1 MNRYPQCTRSFLTL
15 AALSLVC
22 LSWAQS
28 SVDKLIMET
37 RDALARQRSVS
48 YKAEL
53 RMKFTNMPDTFS
65 FVEDVKLQRVE
76 GDTVIGGKVLFTEGD
91 SAFTTY
97 NGTVILEC
105 DMKTD
110 SCVRYTAAKDHTWQL
125 QHNMRT
131 MIIWRDFL
139 DPSSMDKTLKPD
151 RQRSQ
156 LPDTVLSGQTCWHI
170 RSKRPDDGEAKDAT
184 TDLYI
189 SQQDHAVLL
198 EVFRV
203 VVQGDV
209 QYSWRRILTHSF
221 GTPVDMDFELG
232 ARFANAMVSDH
243 RPYVPEPMLSVG
255 EIAPPLLGEVYGSA
269 PEPDSLPTSGQVTFV
284 DFWYMSCPPCRT
296 STPVVDSLH
305 AVYKERGV
313 RFVGVNTVDK
323 ANGNLGL
330 LPSFLK
336 NRPVHYPLLIADMA
350 IETAYRVSGHPAF
363 YIIDKDGRIAAAFEG
378 YGRGTEKKWA
388 AVLDRL
394 LSDN

>member
-1 MNRYPQCTRSFLTL
+1 MDSYLHCMRSFLTL
-15 AALSLVC
+15 AALSVFGP
-22 LSWAQS
+22 SWAQS
-28 SVDKLIMET
+28 PVEKLITDT
-37 RDALARQRSVS
+37 RDALLRQHSVS

-65 FVEDVKLQRVE
+65 FVEDVKLKRVE

-91 SAFTTY
+91 SAFTAY
-97 NGTVILEC
+97 NGNVILEC

-139 DPSSMDKTLKPD
+139 DPSSMDKMLKPD
-151 RQRSQ
+151 RQGSQ

-170 RSKRPDDGEAKDAT
+170 RSKRPDDGEAKDAM

-198 EVFRV
+198 EVFRI

-209 QYSWRRILTHSF
+209 QYSWRRILEHSF
-221 GTPVDMDFELG
+221 GTPTEMDFELS
-232 ARFANAMVSDH
+232 ALLPQAIVSH
-243 RPYVPEPMLSVG
+243 PQAYVPEPMLSVG
-255 EIAPPLLGEVYGSA
+255 DAAPPLLGDLYGTTL
-269 PEPDSLPTSGQVTFV
+269 EPDSLPTEGHITFV

-305 AVYKERGV
+305 SVYKERGV
-313 RFVGVNTVDK
+313 RFVGVNAVDK
-323 ANGNLGL
+323 ANEQLGL

-336 NRPVHYPLLIADMA
+336 NRPIHYALLIADMA
-350 IETAYRVSGHPAF
+350 LETAYRVNAHPAF
-363 YIIDKDGRIAAAFEG
+363 YIIDWDGRIAATYAG
-378 YGRGTEKKWA
+378 YGPGAEKRWA
-388 AVLDRL
+388 AELDRL
-394 LSDN
+394 LSRK